1 LLNEENLL
9 NETCHEQITEDDVIN
24 LNQLRAFYQTA
35 KCQNVSVAAEHLFV
49 SQPAV
54 TAQIKLFE
62 EACDLKLFKK
72 KGRSLHL
79 TDEGKMLYSYA
90 RKIFEYEKK
99 IEDAVEQM
107 KELKKG
113 SLKLGSAR
121 TYARY
126 FMPFLLTGFRDAYP
140 QIKIH
145 FAEGSSRE
153 MINSLIDLKNEV
165 VIIAK
170 ADDNPNIAFIPF
182 SREELVLILPPNHRL
197 ANKGSISFE
206 QFAEEPI
213 IMKDPGSGTRKLV
226 DEMFAQ
232 NDRRPNIL
240 METGDAEIIKLMVQH
255 GEGISF
261 LVKEAVAV
269 ELQEK
274 KLAAVSFQKHPIF
287 LDVSIAYLKNQP
299 LSPSAQAFLKSL
311 EHLGTKKMRFQGMGA
326 LMAKMLAAER

>member
-1 LLNEENLL
+1 M
-9 NETCHEQITEDDVIN
+9 IN
-24 LNQLRAFYQTA
+24 LNQLRAFYQAA
-35 KCQNVSVAAEHLFV
+35 KCRNVSVAARHLFV

-62 EACDLKLFKK
+62 GNCGLKLFKK
-72 KGRSLHL
+72 KGRNLYL
-79 TDEGKMLYSYA
+79 TDEGKTLFNYA

-99 IEDAVEQM
+99 IEGAVAQL

-113 SLKLGSAR
+113 SLRLGSAR

-140 QIKIH
+140 HIKIH
-145 FAEGSSRE
+145 LDEGSSLE
-153 MINSLIDLKNEV
+153 MIHSLIDLKNEV
-165 VIIAK
+165 VIVAE
-170 ADDNPNIAFIPF
+170 APGNPNIAFIPF
-182 SREELVLILPPNHRL
+182 SREELVLILPPNHPL
-197 ANKGSISFE
+197 ANMGSISFE
-206 QFAEEPI
+206 QLAEDPI

-226 DEMFAQ
+226 DELFAK
-232 NDRRPNIL
+232 NDCTPNIL
-240 METGDAEIIKLMVQH
+240 METGDAEIIKLLVQH

-274 KLAAVSFQKHPIF
+274 KLVTIPLKKHSIF
-287 LDVSIAYLKNQP
+287 LDVSIAYLENQP
-299 LSPSAQAFLKSL
+299 LSPPAQAFLKSMKN
-311 EHLGTKKMRFQGMGA
+311 LGTRKMRFQGMGA